1 MSKLT
6 NAISWFQVPAVDFSR
21 AVTFYANVL
30 QKPLREETM
39 LGERMAIFP
48 YEQNG
53 VGGAVTQAEYL
64 QPSLDGNNVFLLVE
78 DELDHALERVEA
90 AGGHVMTP
98 KTKLGEDMGHFAVI
112 CDTEGNRIGLH
123 SLV

>member
-1 MSKLT
+1 MNKQTS
-6 NAISWFQVPAVDFSR
+6 AISWFQVPATDFGR
-21 AVTFYANVL
+21 AVKFYSTVL

-48 YEQNG
+48 YEQSG

-78 DELDHALERVEA
+78 DELDTELERVES

-123 SLV
+123 SLS

>member
-1 MSKLT
+1 MSNHT
-6 NAISWFQVPAVDFSR
+6 NAISWFQVPATDFSR
-21 AVTFYANVL
+21 AVKFYSSVL

-53 VGGAVTQAEYL
+53 VGGAVTQAQYL

-78 DELDHALERVEA
+78 DELDNALERVEA

-98 KTKLGEDMGHFAVI
+98 KTRLGEDMGHFAVI

-123 SLV
+123 SLS

>member
-21 AVTFYANVL
+21 AVKFYASVL

-48 YEQNG
+48 YEQHG

-78 DELDHALERVEA
+78 DELDNALARVAA

-98 KTKLGEDMGHFAVI
+98 KTRLGEDMGHFAVI

>member
-1 MSKLT
+1 MNKQTS
-6 NAISWFQVPAVDFSR
+6 AISWFQVPATDFSR
-21 AVTFYANVL
+21 AVKFYSTVL
-30 QKPLREETM
+30 QKPLREEAM

-48 YEQNG
+48 YDQSG

-78 DELDHALERVEA
+78 DELDTALERVES

-123 SLV
+123 SLA